1 MFENLSTRLA
11 GVIRSVTGVGRLT
24 ADNIEEAVRS
34 VRMALIEADVALP
47 VIKIFIERVKARA
60 VGMEV
65 TATVDPGHAFVKI
78 VHSELIAVMGGV
90 TESLN
95 FNVKPPLVILLA
107 GLQGAG
113 KTSTAVKLGK
123 WLQRRERKSV
133 AVVSCD
139 VYRPA
144 AIEQLRVLAEAAGLS
159 FIPSDLAQQPVA
171 IAGSALEYVRKH
183 AQDVLIVDTA
193 GRLHV
198 DTEMMREI
206 SAIYQAVQPHESL
219 FVVDSMAGQDAVNT
233 AKAFAAALPL
243 SGIILT
249 KMDGDA
255 RGGAALSVREVTGK
269 PIKFMGTGENPDALE
284 VFHPERIASRI
295 LGMGDV
301 LSLVEEAEQKV
312 DLQKAEKLASKI
324 KHGKGFNLEDMRD
337 QMQSM
342 QKLGGIAGMLDKLP
356 VMPGMPAGGI
366 PQPQAERQIK
376 QVIAI
381 IDSMTPLERR
391 KPDVIN
397 GSRKRRIAQGSGL
410 QIQDVNRLLKQ
421 HKQMA
426 KMMQKL
432 SKGGIRGLLHGIQDR
447 LPPGMKF

>member
-1 MFENLSTRLA
+1 MFENLSARLA

-24 ADNIEEAVRS
+24 ADNIEEAVRA

-47 VIKIFIERVKARA
+47 VIKTFIERVKARA

-65 TATVDPGHAFVKI
+65 TATINPGQAFVKI
-78 VHSELIAVMGGV
+78 VHSELIAVMGGAA
-90 TESLN
+90 EPLN
-95 FNVKPPLVILLA
+95 FNLKPPLVILLA

-123 WLQRRERKSV
+123 WLRRKERKSV

-144 AIEQLRVLAEAAGLS
+144 AIEQLRLLAEAAELN
-159 FIPSDLAQQPVA
+159 FISSDLTQQPVK
-171 IAGSALEYVRKH
+171 IAGSALEYARNH
-183 AQDVLIVDTA
+183 AQDVLIIDSA

-198 DTEMMREI
+198 DAEMMREI
-206 SAIYQAVQPHESL
+206 SAIHQAARPHETL
-219 FVVDSMAGQDAVNT
+219 FIVDSMAGQDAVNT

-269 PIKFMGTGENPDALE
+269 PIKFMGTGEKPEALE

-312 DLQKAEKLASKI
+312 DLQKAEKLANKI
-324 KHGKGFNLEDMRD
+324 KRGKGFNLEDMRD

-342 QKLGGIAGMLDKLP
+342 QKLGGIAGLLDKLP
-356 VMPGMPAGGI
+356 VMPGMPADV
-366 PQPQAERQIK
+366 PQAQAERQMK
-376 QVIAI
+376 QVIAL

-397 GSRKRRIAQGSGL
+397 GSRKKRIAQGSGL
-410 QIQDVNRLLKQ
+410 QIQDLNRLLKQ
-421 HKQMA
+421 HKQMS
-426 KMMQKL
+426 KMMQKI
-432 SKGGIRGLLHGIQDR
+432 SKGGMRGLLQGIQGR

>member
-11 GVIRSVTGVGRLT
+11 GVIRSVTGVGRLS

-47 VIKIFIERVKARA
+47 VIKTFIERVKVRA

-65 TATVDPGHAFVKI
+65 TATIDPGHAFVKI
-78 VHSELIAVMGGV
+78 VHSELIAVMGG
-90 TESLN
+90 TSEPLN
-95 FNVKPPLVILLA
+95 FNVKPPFVVLLA

-113 KTSTAVKLGK
+113 KTATAVKLGK

-139 VYRPA
+139 IYRPA
-144 AIEQLRVLAEAAGLS
+144 AIEQLRLLAEAAKLS
-159 FIPSDLAQQPVA
+159 FIPSDVAQQPVT

-198 DTEMMREI
+198 DADMMREI
-206 SAIYQAVQPHESL
+206 SAIHQAVQPHETL
-219 FVVDSMAGQDAVNT
+219 FIVDSMAGQDAVNT

-269 PIKFMGTGENPDALE
+269 PIKFMGTGENSDALE
-284 VFHPERIASRI
+284 VFHPERVASRI

-312 DLQKAEKLASKI
+312 DLQKAEKLANKI
-324 KHGKGFNLEDMRD
+324 KRGKGFNLEDMRD

-342 QKLGGIAGMLDKLP
+342 QKLGGIAGLLDKLP
-356 VMPGMPAGGI
+356 VMPGMPAGV
-366 PQPQAERQIK
+366 PQQQAERQIK

-381 IDSMTPLERR
+381 INSMTPLERR

-397 GSRKRRIAQGSGL
+397 GSRKKRIAQGSGL

-421 HKQMA
+421 HKQMEKLMKKA
-426 KMMQKL
+426 MQ
-432 SKGGIRGLLHGIQDR
+432 GGMRDLLRRGL
-447 LPPGMKF
+447 

>member
-24 ADNIEEAVRS
+24 ADNIEEAVRA

-47 VIKIFIERVKARA
+47 VIKTFIERVKARA

-65 TATVDPGHAFVKI
+65 TATVNPGQAFVKI
-78 VHSELIAVMGGV
+78 VHGELVALMGGAA
-90 TESLN
+90 ESFN
-95 FNVKPPLVILLA
+95 FNLKPPLVILLA

-144 AIEQLRVLAEAAGLS
+144 AIEQLRLLAEAAGLN
-159 FIPSDLAQQPVA
+159 FISSDIMQQPVT
-171 IAGSALEYVRKH
+171 IAGSALDYARKH
-183 AQDVLIVDTA
+183 AQEVLIIDSA
-193 GRLHV
+193 GRQHV
-198 DTEMMREI
+198 DAEMMREI
-206 SAIYQAVQPHESL
+206 AAIHQAAQPHETL
-219 FVVDSMAGQDAVNT
+219 FIVDSMAGQDAVNT
-233 AKAFAAALPL
+233 AKAFAATLPL

-255 RGGAALSVREVTGK
+255 RGGAALSVREVIGK
-269 PIKFMGTGENPDALE
+269 PIRFMGTGEKPDALE

-312 DLQKAEKLASKI
+312 DLQQAEKLANKI
-324 KHGKGFNLEDMRD
+324 KRGKGFNLEDMRD

-342 QKLGGIAGMLDKLP
+342 QKLGGIAGLLDKLP
-356 VMPGMPAGGI
+356 VMPGMPANV
-366 PQPQAERQIK
+366 PQAQAERQMR
-376 QVIAI
+376 QVIAL

-397 GSRKRRIAQGSGL
+397 GSRKKRIAQGSGL

-426 KMMQKL
+426 KMMQKI
-432 SKGGIRGLLHGIQDR
+432 SKGGMRGLLRGIQDR

>member
-11 GVIRSVTGVGRLT
+11 GVIRSVSGVGRLT
-24 ADNIEEAVRS
+24 PDNIEDAVRS

-47 VIKIFIERVKARA
+47 VIKTLIERIKSRA
-60 VGMEV
+60 IGMEV
-65 TATVDPGHAFVKI
+65 TGTVNPGHAFIKI
-78 VHSELIAVMGGV
+78 VHSELIAIMGG
-90 TESLN
+90 EAEQLN
-95 FNVKPPLVILLA
+95 FNIKPPLVILLA
-107 GLQGAG
+107 GLQGVG

-144 AIEQLRVLAEAAGLS
+144 AIEQLRVLAEASGLN
-159 FIPSDLAQQPVA
+159 FIPAA
-171 IAGSALEYVRKH
+171 IADKPVVIAESALKH
-183 AQDVLIVDTA
+183 ARLQAQDVLIIDTA

-198 DTEMMREI
+198 DAGMMQEI
-206 SAIYQAVQPHESL
+206 SAIQQAVQPHEIL

-233 AKAFAAALPL
+233 SKAFAAALPL
-243 SGIILT
+243 TGIILT

-255 RGGAALSVREVTGK
+255 RGGAALSVREVIGK
-269 PIKFMGTGENPDALE
+269 PVRFMGTGENSNALE
-284 VFHPERIASRI
+284 VFHPERVVSRI

-301 LSLVEEAEQKV
+301 LTLVEEAEQKV
-312 DLQKAEKLASKI
+312 DMQKAEKLANKI
-324 KHGKGFNLEDMRD
+324 RRGKSFNLEDMKD

-342 QKLGGIAGMLDKLP
+342 QQLGGVAGLLDKLP
-356 VMPGMPAGGI
+356 GMGELSANL
-366 PQPQAERQIK
+366 PQAQAERQVK

-381 IDSMTPLERR
+381 VDSMTPLERR
-391 KPDVIN
+391 KPEIIN
-397 GSRKRRIAQGSGL
+397 GSRKKRIAQGSGY

-432 SKGGIRGLLHGIQDR
+432 SKGGMNSLLRGMQNR
-447 LPPGMKF
+447 FPPGRF

>member
-1 MFENLSTRLA
+1 MFDNLSARLA
-11 GVIRSVTGVGRLT
+11 GVVRSVTGTGRLT

-47 VIKIFIERVKARA
+47 VIKTLIERIKARA
-60 VGMEV
+60 IGAEV
-65 TATVDPGHAFVKI
+65 AGNVNPGHAFIRI
-78 VHSELIAVMGGV
+78 VHSELVSIMGG
-90 TESLN
+90 TAQFLD

-107 GLQGAG
+107 GLQGVG

-144 AIEQLRVLAEAAGLS
+144 AIEQLRVLAEAAGLD
-159 FIPSDLAQQPVA
+159 FIPTDADDSPVD
-171 IAGSALEYVRKH
+171 IARSASHSARTRAK
-183 AQDVLIVDTA
+183 DVLIIDTA

-198 DTEMMREI
+198 DTEMMEEI
-206 SAIYQAVQPHESL
+206 SAIHRAVEPHEVL

-233 AKAFAAALPL
+233 SRAFAAVLPL
-243 SGIILT
+243 TGIVLT

-255 RGGAALSVREVTGK
+255 RGGAALSAREITGK
-269 PIKFMGTGENPDALE
+269 PIRFMGAGENSDALE
-284 VFHPERIASRI
+284 VFHPERVVSRI

-301 LSLVEEAEQKV
+301 LTLVEEAQQKV
-312 DLQKAEKLASKI
+312 DLQQAEKLANKI
-324 KHGKGFNLEDMRD
+324 KRGKGFDLEDMRD
-337 QMQSM
+337 QMQSLR
-342 QKLGGIAGMLDKLP
+342 KLGGIASLLDKLP
-356 VMPGMPAGGI
+356 GMGELSANL
-366 PQPQAERQIK
+366 PQEQAERQIK

-381 IDSMTPLERR
+381 VDSMTPLERR
-391 KPDVIN
+391 KPDIIN
-397 GSRKRRIAQGSGL
+397 GSRKRRIAQGSGC

-426 KMMQKL
+426 KTMQKL
-432 SKGGIRGLLHGIQDR
+432 SRGGMKNLLRGFQGR
-447 LPPGMKF
+447 LPPGSF